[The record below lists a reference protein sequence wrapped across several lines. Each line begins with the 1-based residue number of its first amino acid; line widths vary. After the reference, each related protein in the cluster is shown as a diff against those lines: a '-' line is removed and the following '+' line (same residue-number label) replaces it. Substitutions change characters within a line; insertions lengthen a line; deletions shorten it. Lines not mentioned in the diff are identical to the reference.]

1 MTKYKI
7 VKTEAEIYYK
17 MRYKIKQ
24 GCTLDDS
31 FAEIVKIFATL
42 EKAKNEFPKFNT
54 DIWEVKGNTGIWYLI
69 NEYSLVKTE
78 YDADSEII
86 NSDILDISKMS
97 IAVIA
102 DEGFDTLATFDN
114 YIDAENYIEN
124 HIEEQEVHLL
134 FC

>member
-7 VKTEAEIYYK
+7 VKTEVEIYYK

-31 FAEIVKIFATL
+31 FAETVKIFDTL
-42 EKAKNEFPKFNT
+42 EEAKTEFQKFNT
-54 DIWEVKGNTGIWYLI
+54 DIWEIKGNTGIWYLI
-69 NEYSLVKTE
+69 DEYSLIKAE

-97 IAVIA
+97 IAVVA

-114 YIDAENYIEN
+114 YVDAEDYVEEHIDDIES
-124 HIEEQEVHLL
+124 HLS

>member
-31 FAEIVKIFATL
+31 FAETVKIFATL
-42 EKAKNEFPKFNT
+42 EEAKTEFQKFNT
-54 DIWEVKGNTGIWYLI
+54 DIWEIKGNTGIWYLI
-69 NEYSLVKTE
+69 NEYSLIKAE

-97 IAVIA
+97 IAVVA
-102 DEGFDTLATFDN
+102 DEGFDTLTTFDN
-114 YIDAENYIEN
+114 YIDAEDYVEEHIDDIES
-124 HIEEQEVHLL
+124 HLS

>member
-31 FAEIVKIFATL
+31 FAETVKIFDTL
-42 EKAKNEFPKFNT
+42 EEAKTEFQKFNT
-54 DIWEVKGNTGIWYLI
+54 DIWEIKGNTGIWYLI
-69 NEYSLVKTE
+69 DEYSLVKAE
-78 YDADSEII
+78 YDTNSEII

-97 IAVIA
+97 IAVVA

-114 YIDAENYIEN
+114 YVDAENYVEE
-124 HIEEQEVHLL
+124 HIEEQEMFLS

>member
-17 MRYKIKQ
+17 IRYKIKQ

-31 FAEIVKIFATL
+31 FAETVKIFDTL
-42 EKAKNEFPKFNT
+42 EEAKTEFQKFNT
-54 DIWEVKGNTGIWYLI
+54 DIWEIKGNTGIWYLI
-69 NEYSLVKTE
+69 DEYSLVKAE
-78 YDADSEII
+78 YDVDSEII

-97 IAVIA
+97 IAVVA

-124 HIEEQEVHLL
+124 HIEEQEMHLS

>member
-1 MTKYKI
+1 MIKYKI
-7 VKTEAEIYYK
+7 VKTEAELYYK
-17 MRYKIKQ
+17 IRNKIKQ

-31 FAEIVKIFATL
+31 FAEIVKIFDTL
-42 EKAKNEFPKFNT
+42 EDAKNEFQKFNT
-54 DIWEVKGNTGIWYLI
+54 DIWEIKGNTGIWYLI

-78 YDADSEII
+78 YDADNEVI

-97 IAVIA
+97 IAVVA

-114 YIDAENYIEN
+114 YVDAENYAEE
-124 HIEEQEVHLL
+124 HIEEQEMHLS

>member
-31 FAEIVKIFATL
+31 FAETVKIFATL
-42 EKAKNEFPKFNT
+42 EEAKTEFQKFNT
-54 DIWEVKGNTGIWYLI
+54 DIWEIKGNTGIWYLI
-69 NEYSLVKTE
+69 NEYSLIKAE

-102 DEGFDTLATFDN
+102 DESFDTLATFDN
-114 YIDAENYIEN
+114 YVDAENYVEEHIDDIES
-124 HIEEQEVHLL
+124 HLS